1 MKKAAIVLGLFL
13 CGAANASTSKS
24 YVDTSYGK
32 IQYSDILKPAQ
43 PYKLKLKV
51 EFQRNG
57 QHLPAVD
64 SQLLQQVESVIRASG
79 FGAPV
84 GDAES
89 ASDSLTIVVN
99 NIADLAEARK
109 KGFAT
114 GSTLFL
120 KGSVVTDNYEM
131 QATVTIGG
139 KTVSRSGYK
148 GAILTAIGHASGPEG
163 VAPMSVTE
171 AFNKVVEQ
179 LILQFLRDL
188 PATGLTQNLA
198 PAPSAPQPASDSA
211 IAPQPSSDSA
221 QEGVASVSIK
231 STPDGADIL
240 LDGKFVGNT
249 PSTVRMKTGDH
260 TVRIELKGFSAW
272 EKSLT
277 ISADAQ
283 ITLNAN
289 LSQEP
294 SDGQRK

>member
-1 MKKAAIVLGLFL
+1 MKKTAIVLGLFL
-13 CGAANASTSKS
+13 CGTAYASTSKS
-24 YVDTSYGK
+24 YVDTSYGR
-32 IQYSDILKPAQ
+32 IQYSDIVKPAQ

-57 QHLPAVD
+57 QHLSAVD
-64 SQLLQQVESVIRASG
+64 GQLMQQVDSVVRASG

-89 ASDSLTIVVN
+89 ASDTLIIVVN

-114 GSTLFL
+114 GSTFFL
-120 KGSVVTDNYEM
+120 KGTVVTDNYEM
-131 QATVTIGG
+131 QATATIGG
-139 KTVSRSGYK
+139 KTVSKSGYK

-163 VAPMSVTE
+163 VPPMTVTD

-188 PATGLTQNLA
+188 PTTELNQTLTPGA
-198 PAPSAPQPASDSA
+198 SAPQPSQESA
-211 IAPQPSSDSA
+211 IAPMPSHDSA
-221 QEGVASVSIK
+221 HEASATVTIK

-240 LDGKFVGNT
+240 LDGKFAGNT
-249 PSTVRMKTGDH
+249 PSTIRIKAGDH

-277 ISADAQ
+277 VIADAQ
-283 ITLNAN
+283 LTLNAN
-289 LSQEP
+289 LSQ
-294 SDGQRK
+294 

>member
-1 MKKAAIVLGLFL
+1 MKKTAIVLGLFL
-13 CGAANASTSKS
+13 CGTAYASTSKS
-24 YVDTSYGK
+24 YVDTSYGR
-32 IQYSDILKPAQ
+32 IQYSDIVKPAQ

-64 SQLLQQVESVIRASG
+64 GQLMQQVDSVVRASG

-89 ASDSLTIVVN
+89 ASDTLIIVVN

-114 GSTLFL
+114 GSTFFL
-120 KGSVVTDNYEM
+120 KGTVVTDNYEM
-131 QATVTIGG
+131 QAIATIGG
-139 KTVSRSGYK
+139 KTVSKSGYK

-163 VAPMSVTE
+163 VPPMTVTD

-188 PATGLTQNLA
+188 PTTELNQTLTPGA
-198 PAPSAPQPASDSA
+198 SAPQPSQESA
-211 IAPQPSSDSA
+211 IAPMPSHDSA
-221 QEGVASVSIK
+221 HEASATVTIK

-240 LDGKFVGNT
+240 LDGKFAGNT
-249 PSTVRMKTGDH
+249 PSTIRIKAGDH

-277 ISADAQ
+277 VIADAQ
-283 ITLNAN
+283 LTLNAN
-289 LSQEP
+289 LSQ
-294 SDGQRK
+294 

>member
-1 MKKAAIVLGLFL
+1 MKKVAIALGLFL
-13 CGAANASTSKS
+13 CGAAYASTSKS
-24 YVDTSYGK
+24 YVDTSYGR
-32 IQYSDILKPAQ
+32 IQYSDIVKPAQ

-57 QHLPAVD
+57 QHLAAVD
-64 SQLLQQVESVIRASG
+64 GQLMQQVDSVVRASG

-89 ASDSLTIVVN
+89 TSDTLTIVVN

-114 GSTLFL
+114 GSTFFL
-120 KGSVVTDNYEM
+120 KGTVVTDNYEM
-131 QATVTIGG
+131 QATATIGG
-139 KTVSRSGYK
+139 KTVSKSGYK

-163 VAPMSVTE
+163 VPPMNVTE

-188 PATGLTQNLA
+188 PTTELNQTLTPGA
-198 PAPSAPQPASDSA
+198 SAPQSA
-211 IAPQPSSDSA
+211 QESAAAPLPPHDSA
-221 QEGVASVSIK
+221 QEGSATVTIK

-240 LDGKFVGNT
+240 LDGKFAGNT
-249 PSTVRMKTGDH
+249 PSTIRIKAGDH

-277 ISADAQ
+277 VIADTQ
-283 ITLNAN
+283 LTLNAN
-289 LSQEP
+289 LSQ
-294 SDGQRK
+294 

>member
-13 CGAANASTSKS
+13 CGAAYASTSKS
-24 YVDTSYGK
+24 YVDTSYGR
-32 IQYSDILKPAQ
+32 IQYSDIAKPAQ

-64 SQLLQQVESVIRASG
+64 GQLMQQADSVIRASG
-79 FGAPV
+79 FAAPV
-84 GDAES
+84 GDSES

-131 QATVTIGG
+131 QAIATIGG

-163 VAPMSVTE
+163 VPPMTVTE

-188 PATGLTQNLA
+188 PTTELNQTPT
-198 PAPSAPQPASDSA
+198 PAPN
-211 IAPQPSSDSA
+211 APQPSQESASAPLPSHDSA
-221 QEGVASVSIK
+221 QEGSASVTIK

-240 LDGKFVGNT
+240 LDGKFAGNT
-249 PSTVRMKTGDH
+249 PSTIRIKAGDH

-277 ISADAQ
+277 VSADAQ

-289 LSQEP
+289 LSQ
-294 SDGQRK
+294 

>member
-1 MKKAAIVLGLFL
+1 VKRAAIVLGLLL
-13 CGAANASTSKS
+13 CGAAYASTSKS

-32 IQYSDILKPAQ
+32 IQYSDIAKPAQ

-64 SQLLQQVESVIRASG
+64 GQLLQQVDGVVRASG
-79 FGAPV
+79 FAAPV

-109 KGFAT
+109 KGFGT
-114 GSTLFL
+114 GSTFYL

-131 QATVTIGG
+131 QATATIGG
-139 KTVSRSGYK
+139 KTVSKSGYK
-148 GAILTAIGHASGPEG
+148 AAILTAIGRASGPEG
-163 VAPMSVTE
+163 VPPMSVTE

-188 PATGLTQNLA
+188 PTTELNPSLVA
-198 PAPSAPQPASDSA
+198 PVPSAPQPTPDSA
-211 IAPQPSSDSA
+211 IAPQSSHDSA
-221 QEGVASVSIK
+221 QEGVASISIK

-240 LDGKFVGNT
+240 LDGKFAGNT
-249 PSTVRMKTGDH
+249 PSTIRIKAGDH

-277 ISADAQ
+277 VSADAQ

-289 LSQEP
+289 LSQ
-294 SDGQRK
+294 

>member
-1 MKKAAIVLGLFL
+1 MKKAVIVLGLFL
-13 CGAANASTSKS
+13 CGAACASTSKS

-32 IQYSDILKPAQ
+32 IQYSDIAKPAQ

-64 SQLLQQVESVIRASG
+64 SQLMQQVDSVVRASG
-79 FGAPV
+79 FATPV
-84 GDAES
+84 GDAEP

-99 NIADLAEARK
+99 NIADLAEARR
-109 KGFAT
+109 KGFTT
-114 GSTLFL
+114 GSTFFL

-131 QATVTIGG
+131 QVTATIGG

-148 GAILTAIGHASGPEG
+148 GAILTAIGRASGPEG
-163 VAPMSVTE
+163 VPPMTVTE

-188 PATGLTQNLA
+188 PTTELNPSLA
-198 PAPSAPQPASDSA
+198 PGANAPLPPQESVAAPL
-211 IAPQPSSDSA
+211 PSHDSA
-221 QEGVASVSIK
+221 QEGSASVTIK
-231 STPDGADIL
+231 STLDGADIL
-240 LDGKFVGNT
+240 LDGKFAGNT
-249 PSTVRMKTGDH
+249 PSTIRIKAGDH

-272 EKSLT
+272 ERSLT

-283 ITLNAN
+283 MTLNAN
-289 LSQEP
+289 LSQ
-294 SDGQRK
+294 

>member
-13 CGAANASTSKS
+13 CGAAYASTSKS
-24 YVDTSYGK
+24 YVDTSYGR
-32 IQYSDILKPAQ
+32 IQYSDIAKPAQ

-64 SQLLQQVESVIRASG
+64 GQLMQQADSVIRASG
-79 FGAPV
+79 FAAPV
-84 GDAES
+84 GDSES

-131 QATVTIGG
+131 QAIATIGG

-163 VAPMSVTE
+163 VPPMTVTE

-188 PATGLTQNLA
+188 PTTELNQTPTP
-198 PAPSAPQPASDSA
+198 PAN
-211 IAPQPSSDSA
+211 APQPSQESASAPLPSHDSA
-221 QEGVASVSIK
+221 QEGSASVTIK

-240 LDGKFVGNT
+240 LDGKFAGNT
-249 PSTVRMKTGDH
+249 PSTIRIKAGDH

-277 ISADAQ
+277 VSADAQ

-289 LSQEP
+289 LSQ
-294 SDGQRK
+294 

>member
-1 MKKAAIVLGLFL
+1 MKRAAIVLGLFL
-13 CGAANASTSKS
+13 CGVAYASTSKS

-32 IQYSDILKPAQ
+32 IQYSDIAKPAQ

-64 SQLLQQVESVIRASG
+64 SQLLQQVDSVVRASG
-79 FGAPV
+79 FAAPV
-84 GDAES
+84 GDTES

-114 GSTLFL
+114 GSTFFL

-131 QATVTIGG
+131 QATATIGG
-139 KTVSRSGYK
+139 RTVSKSGYK

-163 VAPMSVTE
+163 VAPMTVTE

-179 LILQFLRDL
+179 LILQFIRDL
-188 PATGLTQNLA
+188 PTTELNPSLA
-198 PAPSAPQPASDSA
+198 PGANAPLPPQESVAAPL
-211 IAPQPSSDSA
+211 PSHDSA
-221 QEGVASVSIK
+221 QEGSASVTIK

-240 LDGKFVGNT
+240 LDGKFAGNT
-249 PSTVRMKTGDH
+249 PSTIRIKAGDH

-272 EKSLT
+272 ERSLT

-283 ITLNAN
+283 MTLNAN
-289 LSQEP
+289 LSQ
-294 SDGQRK
+294 

>member
-1 MKKAAIVLGLFL
+1 MKKTAIVLGLFL
-13 CGAANASTSKS
+13 CGTAYASTSKS
-24 YVDTSYGK
+24 YVDTSYGR
-32 IQYSDILKPAQ
+32 IQYSDIVKPAQ

-64 SQLLQQVESVIRASG
+64 GQLMQQVDSVVRASG

-84 GDAES
+84 GDVES
-89 ASDSLTIVVN
+89 ASDTLTIVVN

-114 GSTLFL
+114 GSTFFL
-120 KGSVVTDNYEM
+120 KGTVVTDNYEM
-131 QATVTIGG
+131 QATATIGG
-139 KTVSRSGYK
+139 KTVSKSGYK

-163 VAPMSVTE
+163 VPPMSVTE

-188 PATGLTQNLA
+188 PTTELNQTLTPGA
-198 PAPSAPQPASDSA
+198 SAPQLSQESA
-211 IAPQPSSDSA
+211 IAPMPSHDSA
-221 QEGVASVSIK
+221 QEASATVTIK

-240 LDGKFVGNT
+240 LDGKFAGNT
-249 PSTVRMKTGDH
+249 PSTIRIKAGDH

-277 ISADAQ
+277 VIADAQ
-283 ITLNAN
+283 LTLNAN
-289 LSQEP
+289 LSQ
-294 SDGQRK
+294 

>member
-1 MKKAAIVLGLFL
+1 MKKAVIVLGLFL
-13 CGAANASTSKS
+13 CGAACASTSKS

-32 IQYSDILKPAQ
+32 IQYSDIAKPAQ

-64 SQLLQQVESVIRASG
+64 SQLLQQVDSVVRASG
-79 FGAPV
+79 FAAPV
-84 GDAES
+84 GDTES

-114 GSTLFL
+114 GSTFFL

-131 QATVTIGG
+131 QVTATIGG

-148 GAILTAIGHASGPEG
+148 GAILTAIGRASGPEG
-163 VAPMSVTE
+163 VPPVTVTE

-188 PATGLTQNLA
+188 PTTELNPSLA
-198 PAPSAPQPASDSA
+198 PGANAPLPPQESVAAPL
-211 IAPQPSSDSA
+211 PSHDSA
-221 QEGVASVSIK
+221 QEGSASVTIK

-240 LDGKFVGNT
+240 LDGKFAGNT
-249 PSTVRMKTGDH
+249 PSTIRIKAGDH

-283 ITLNAN
+283 INLNAN
-289 LSQEP
+289 LSQ
-294 SDGQRK
+294 

>member
-1 MKKAAIVLGLFL
+1 MKRTAIVLGLFL
-13 CGAANASTSKS
+13 CGTACASTSKS

-32 IQYSDILKPAQ
+32 IQYSDIVKPAQ

-64 SQLLQQVESVIRASG
+64 SQLMQQVDSVVRASG
-79 FGAPV
+79 FAAPV
-84 GDAES
+84 GDSES
-89 ASDSLTIVVN
+89 GSDSLTIVVN

-114 GSTLFL
+114 GSTFFL
-120 KGSVVTDNYEM
+120 KGTVVTDNYEM
-131 QATVTIGG
+131 QATATIGG
-139 KTVSRSGYK
+139 KTVSKSGYK

-163 VAPMSVTE
+163 VPPMNVTE

-188 PATGLTQNLA
+188 PTTELNPSLA
-198 PAPSAPQPASDSA
+198 PVPSASQLNPQSAVAPQSSYDSA
-211 IAPQPSSDSA
+211 PV
-221 QEGVASVSIK
+221 GMASLIVR

-240 LDGKFVGNT
+240 LDGKFAGNT
-249 PSTVRMKTGDH
+249 PSTVRIKAGDH
-260 TVRIELKGFSAW
+260 TVRIELKGFTAW

-277 ISADAQ
+277 VSADAQ

-289 LSQEP
+289 LSQ
-294 SDGQRK
+294 

>member
-1 MKKAAIVLGLFL
+1 MKRAAIVLGLFL
-13 CGAANASTSKS
+13 CGVAYASTSKS

-32 IQYSDILKPAQ
+32 IQYSDIAKPAQ

-64 SQLLQQVESVIRASG
+64 SQLLQQVDSVVRASG
-79 FGAPV
+79 FATPV
-84 GDAES
+84 GDAEPT
-89 ASDSLTIVVN
+89 SDSLTIVVN
-99 NIADLAEARK
+99 NIADLAEARR
-109 KGFAT
+109 KGFTT
-114 GSTLFL
+114 GSTFFL

-131 QATVTIGG
+131 QVTATIGG

-163 VAPMSVTE
+163 VPPMTVTE

-188 PATGLTQNLA
+188 PTTELNQNLA
-198 PAPSAPQPASDSA
+198 PGANALQPSQESV
-211 IAPQPSSDSA
+211 IAPPPSHDSA
-221 QEGVASVSIK
+221 QEGSASVTIK

-240 LDGKFVGNT
+240 LDGKFAGNT
-249 PSTVRMKTGDH
+249 PSTIRIKAGDH

-272 EKSLT
+272 ERSLT

-283 ITLNAN
+283 MTLNAN
-289 LSQEP
+289 LSQ
-294 SDGQRK
+294 

>member
-1 MKKAAIVLGLFL
+1 MKKTAIVLGLFL
-13 CGAANASTSKS
+13 CGTAYASTSKS
-24 YVDTSYGK
+24 YVDTSYGR
-32 IQYSDILKPAQ
+32 IQYSDIVKPAQ

-57 QHLPAVD
+57 QHLSAVD
-64 SQLLQQVESVIRASG
+64 GQLMQQVDSVVRASG

-89 ASDSLTIVVN
+89 ASDTLTIVVN

-114 GSTLFL
+114 GSTFFL
-120 KGSVVTDNYEM
+120 KGTVVTDNYEM
-131 QATVTIGG
+131 QAIATIGG
-139 KTVSRSGYK
+139 KTVSKSGYK

-163 VAPMSVTE
+163 VPPMTVTD

-188 PATGLTQNLA
+188 PTTELNQTLTPGA
-198 PAPSAPQPASDSA
+198 SAPQPSQESA
-211 IAPQPSSDSA
+211 IAPMPSHDSA
-221 QEGVASVSIK
+221 HEASATVTIK

-240 LDGKFVGNT
+240 LDGKFAGNT
-249 PSTVRMKTGDH
+249 PSTIRIKAGDH

-277 ISADAQ
+277 VIADAQ
-283 ITLNAN
+283 LTLNAN
-289 LSQEP
+289 LSQ
-294 SDGQRK
+294 